1 MGRLFWKFFFIF
13 WLAQVVTFFGVG
25 LAIWTLGPQHQGPHQ
40 PPPPPEWQMSHD
52 GGEQPPPPP
61 RPAFPPL
68 MPLAAGSFV
77 SLLFA
82 ALLAWYFAQPLR
94 TLHSA
99 FEAVASGRLGTRI
112 GPAMGKRRDELADLG
127 GDFDRM
133 AERLQGLLEAQR
145 RLFHDVS
152 HEMRSPLARLQA
164 AADLMRQ
171 QPERAGEFIERIERD
186 TARMDHL
193 VGELLTLARLEADID
208 DAAREPID
216 LAELVEEIADDAR
229 LEADACNCRID
240 LPLGTGPNV
249 TANRDLLRR
258 AIENVLRNALH
269 HSPAGGSVAIAL
281 LTEAGQARIVI
292 ADSGSGLPAA
302 DLEAIFEPFFRAANA
317 NSFAGYGL
325 GLAITR
331 RVAQLYGGAVKA
343 ENRPVGGLAV
353 TLTLPLGNE
362 KVMLPAEPETVSLA
376 DGAGGT
382 AEHSR

>member
-1 MGRLFWKFFFIF
+1 
-13 WLAQVVTFFGVG
+13 
-25 LAIWTLGPQHQGPHQ
+25 
-40 PPPPPEWQMSHD
+40 
-52 GGEQPPPPP
+52 
-61 RPAFPPL
+61 
-68 MPLAAGSFV
+68 MPLAAGSLV

-82 ALLAWYFAQPLR
+82 ALLAWYFARPLR
-94 TLHSA
+94 MLHSA
-99 FEAVASGRLGTRI
+99 FEAVAGGRLGTRI

-171 QPERAGEFIERIERD
+171 QPERAGEF
-186 TARMDHL
+186 MDHL

-229 LEADACNCRID
+229 LEAEARNFRID
-240 LPLGTGPNV
+240 LSLVAGPGV

-269 HSPAGGSVAIAL
+269 HSPEGGSVAIAL
-281 LTEAGQARIVI
+281 LTEAGQARIVV

-343 ENRPVGGLAV
+343 ENRAAGGLAV
-353 TLTLPLGNE
+353 TLTLPLGHE
-362 KVMLPAEPETVSLA
+362 KVMSPAEPETVSLA